1 MQRRRTAT
9 VPSRHPQV
17 ALGNRRGYKGPVT
30 DPSALSTF
38 LGAFLFSG
46 AQEKKKTMAD
56 ARMFTEDDY
65 GYPDRP

>member
-9 VPSRHPQV
+9 VPSRHPQA
-17 ALGNRRGYKGPVT
+17 ALATEAAYKGPVT

-46 AQEKKKTMAD
+46 AQAKTKTMAD